1 MFVNVKAYNVEQR
14 RINDLYFNVEKDKVR
29 QSQNNLNNIVKCKI
43 IILSLTKKKKK
54 RKNVKENQEQLI
66 PHFERNTDKIIFK
79 ILNQMITLGNTI

>member
-43 IILSLTKKKKK
+43 IILSMTKKKKK
-54 RKNVKENQEQLI
+54 RKIVNEVQVQLI

-79 ILNQMITLGNTI
+79 ILNQMIT

>member
-1 MFVNVKAYNVEQR
+1 MFVNVKAYNAEQR

-54 RKNVKENQEQLI
+54 RKIVNEVQVQLI

>member
-43 IILSLTKKKKK
+43 IILSLKKKKKK
-54 RKNVKENQEQLI
+54 RKIVNEVQVQLI

>member
-54 RKNVKENQEQLI
+54 RKIVNEVQVQLI

>member
-54 RKNVKENQEQLI
+54 RKIVNEVQVQLI

-79 ILNQMITLGNTI
+79 ILNQMIT